1 MRSGASLLDS
11 LPEKSYTGDKRESS
25 MDYGAL
31 QRTDN
36 QFELLEQFQYFID
49 RAKYYGEAPDLETLE
64 FLQKLYVEVLDS
76 ID

>member
-1 MRSGASLLDS
+1 
-11 LPEKSYTGDKRESS
+11 